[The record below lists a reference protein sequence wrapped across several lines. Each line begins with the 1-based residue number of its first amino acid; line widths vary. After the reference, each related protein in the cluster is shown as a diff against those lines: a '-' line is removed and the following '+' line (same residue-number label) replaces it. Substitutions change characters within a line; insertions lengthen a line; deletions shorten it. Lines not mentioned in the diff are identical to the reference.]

1 MYEIARINCQRM
13 VAGLQSIYLSK
24 GFEIFVDININ

>member
-1 MYEIARINCQRM
+1 MYEIARINRQRM

-24 GFEIFVDININ
+24 GFEIDRNMKC